1 MDESESPTFPSE
13 KEREDDRYHWE
24 YSMYPGT
31 SVPDR
36 ETEYPISKIEP
47 LKEPE
52 AKSECLS
59 SLSQEVGLVY
69 PKVRVKAFTREKSV

>member
-13 KEREDDRYHWE
+13 KEREDDRYHCE

-36 ETEYPISKIEP
+36 ETEYPISNREP
-47 LKEPE
+47 LKEAD
-52 AKSECLS
+52 AKIECLS
-59 SLSQEVGLVY
+59 SISQEVGLV
-69 PKVRVKAFTREKSV
+69 

>member
-1 MDESESPTFPSE
+1 MEDRESPTFPRV
-13 KEREDDRYHWE
+13 KERDDEIYHWE

-36 ETEYPISKIEP
+36 DSEYPISKIEP

-59 SLSQEVGLVY
+59 SISQLDGLVY

>member
-1 MDESESPTFPSE
+1 
-13 KEREDDRYHWE
+13 
-24 YSMYPGT
+24 MYPGT

-36 ETEYPISKIEP
+36 DSEYPISKIEP

-59 SLSQEVGLVY
+59 SNVQEVGLVY
-69 PKVRVKAFTREKSV
+69 PRVRVNAFTIEKSV